1 MCVAAYPAFVL
12 ILSNIVII
20 LVLKNMH
27 FEFAV
32 QILFYSITE
41 SNLQIQPL
49 WFVHSENVKI
59 SGHVGRG
66 RQISVNSSLA

>member
-1 MCVAAYPAFVL
+1 
-12 ILSNIVII
+12 
-20 LVLKNMH
+20 MH